1 VPELHLDPLPT
12 VDAPSV
18 RDFHARWA
26 ERGSRAEP
34 VRIRG
39 ALDRWPALGRWSPD
53 DFVARF
59 GEVRT
64 RAYAMEKGR
73 IVLDAKTGFRLV
85 DLSFREYV
93 ESLAQEPG
101 APRYYLRAKLGE
113 ILPELL
119 REIEIPAYC
128 EGRLALRHNLWFSG
142 EGTITSLH
150 FDLPHNL
157 IAQVFGKKRFLLFP
171 TAESRNLYP
180 EPWISATPH
189 LSRVDPEHPDLARF
203 PRLARARGWEVTLE
217 PGDLLF
223 MPTRLWHHARSVTA
237 SISVNFWWAPPLVY
251 PFVRASDLYKR
262 LRGLNI

>member
-1 VPELHLDPLPT
+1 MPAPAIHLDELPT

-18 RDFHARWA
+18 GDFHARWA
-26 ERGSRAEP
+26 SRGEP

-39 ALDRWPALGRWSPD
+39 ALARWAALGRWSPD

-59 GEVRT
+59 GDVRT

-73 IVLDAKTGFRLV
+73 IVLDRATGFRLV
-85 DLSFREYV
+85 DISFREYV
-93 ESLAQEPG
+93 EALEKSPG
-101 APRYYLRAKLGE
+101 APRYYLRAQLGE
-113 ILPELL
+113 LLPELT

-128 EGRLALRHNLWFSG
+128 QGRLALRHNLWFSG
-142 EGTITSLH
+142 AGTITSLH

-157 IAQVFGKKRFLLFP
+157 IAQVHGNKRFTLFP
-171 TAESRNLYP
+171 IAESKHLYP
-180 EPWISATPH
+180 EPWLSATPH
-189 LSRVDPEHPDLARF
+189 LSRVDPERPDFARF
-203 PRLARARGWEVTLE
+203 PRLARARGYTCTLE

-223 MPTRLWHHARSVTA
+223 MPSRLWHHANSVTT